1 MSPERTRAPVL
12 GLGEVS
18 NMLISKR
25 TQGLYNLY
33 AVAE

>member
-1 MSPERTRAPVL
+1 L